1 MNKFI
6 QTIHNLYNKV
16 LPIAQNSGVE
26 LNLDYSDPSSL
37 DIDVET
43 DDPELKAELEEELK
57 KAITRTNSGSVKLRV
72 SNGVVTIS
80 DTGTVL
86 SRPLCESLSHGR
98 VKVKSRVGF
107 GTSVDISLAKA
118 EDPEKTTA
126 PNADTNKIS
135 ETAQPS
141 KKVSKIKKLIS
152 GKTSKTTKANKSN
165 KPNKT
170 EKEAGKTTKKR

>member
-26 LNLDYSDPSSL
+26 LNLDYSDPSSF

-57 KAITRTNSGSVKLRV
+57 NAITRTNSGSVKLRV
-72 SNGVVTIS
+72 SNGIVTIS

-107 GTSVDISLAKA
+107 GTSIDISLAKA
-118 EDPEKTTA
+118 ED
-126 PNADTNKIS
+126 S
-135 ETAQPS
+135 EDSENSEDSTDAKQLSAGKSS
-141 KKVSKIKKLIS
+141 KSS
-152 GKTSKTTKANKSN
+152 
-165 KPNKT
+165 
-170 EKEAGKTTKKR
+170 KTTKKR

>member
-26 LNLDYSDPSSL
+26 LNLDYSDPSTL

-57 KAITRTNSGSVKLRV
+57 NAISRTNSGSVKLRV
-72 SNGVVTIS
+72 ANGVVTIS

-107 GTSVDISLAKA
+107 GTSIDISLAKA
-118 EDPEKTTA
+118 ENSEDSEKATST
-126 PNADTNKIS
+126 NASINKIS
-135 ETAQPS
+135 EKTQPD
-141 KKVSKIKKLIS
+141 KKVSKIKKLVS
-152 GKTSKTTKANKSN
+152 GKTSKTDKSN
-165 KPNKT
+165 KSDKSTKTT
-170 EKEAGKTTKKR
+170 EKH

>member
-1 MNKFI
+1 MNKFV

-26 LNLDYSDPSSL
+26 LNLDYSDPASL

-57 KAITRTNSGSVKLRV
+57 NAITRTNSGSVKLRV

-107 GTSVDISLAKA
+107 GTSIDISLAKT
-118 EDPEKTTA
+118 ENPEEPK
-126 PNADTNKIS
+126 KIV
-135 ETAQPS
+135 AS
-141 KKVSKIKKLIS
+141 KSS
-152 GKTSKTTKANKSN
+152 

-170 EKEAGKTTKKR
+170 RKPSKPSEATKTTKKR

>member
-1 MNKFI
+1 MNKFV

-57 KAITRTNSGSVKLRV
+57 NAITRTNSGSVKLRV

-107 GTSVDISLAKA
+107 GTSIDISLAKA
-118 EDPEKTTA
+118 EDSEKAAESNTT
-126 PNADTNKIS
+126 DEISKIS
-135 ETAQPS
+135 ETTQPN
-141 KKVSKIKKLIS
+141 KKVAKTKKLFV
-152 GKTSKTTKANKSN
+152 GKSSKSSKATKTA
-165 KPNKT
+165 
-170 EKEAGKTTKKR
+170 KKH